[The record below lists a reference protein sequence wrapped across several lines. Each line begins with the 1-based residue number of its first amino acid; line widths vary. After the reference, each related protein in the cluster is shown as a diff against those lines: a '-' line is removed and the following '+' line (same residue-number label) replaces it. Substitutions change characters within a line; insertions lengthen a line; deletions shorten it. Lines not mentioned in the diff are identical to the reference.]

1 MRPAASTRLVIVVAV
16 AVTGSAAGQP
26 AATSSSPPEPVDA
39 SILYVSLDD
48 PFQRYVRQRLEGFRD
63 GLAAAGRP
71 VNLYLEF
78 FDQARF
84 GDRPTY
90 AAEFRAWLH
99 QKCLGAAAPATQVWA
114 RRCP

>member
-1 MRPAASTRLVIVVAV
+1 SSLPA
-16 AVTGSAAGQP
+16 
-26 AATSSSPPEPVDA
+26 PVDA

-63 GLAAAGRP
+63 GLASAGRP

-99 QKCLGAAAPATQVWA
+99 QKYRDRHLGEIVVSNQCTPQLSARAPDNPGNDIPPA
-114 RRCP
+114 